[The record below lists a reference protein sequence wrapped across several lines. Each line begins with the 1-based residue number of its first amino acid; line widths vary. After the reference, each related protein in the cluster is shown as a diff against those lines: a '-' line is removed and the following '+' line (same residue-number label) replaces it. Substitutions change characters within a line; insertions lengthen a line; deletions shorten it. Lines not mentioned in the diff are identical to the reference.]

1 MLPVLHCYLGEGL
14 VRPDRG
20 VVDQDVYPAE
30 LGHCPRHHCIDLI
43 LFGDV
48 GNDGERL
55 DPAVAGLAR
64 DGVGLGL
71 VGAGVDD
78 DVSPLPGQ
86 LQYRRAAD
94 IAAGAGYQ
102 SNFPVELTHQCTSIG
117 YGRAVA

>member
-1 MLPVLHCYLGEGL
+1 M
-14 VRPDRG
+14 RPDRG
-20 VVDQDVYPAE
+20 VVDQDVDSAE
-30 LGHCPRHHCIDLI
+30 LGHRPRHHRVDLI
-43 LFGDV
+43 LLGDV

-55 DPAVAGLAR
+55 DPAVPGLAR

-78 DVSPLPGQ
+78 DVSALPGQ

-102 SNFPVELTHQCTSIG
+102 SDFPVELTHQCTSID
-117 YGRAVA
+117 YGRAAA